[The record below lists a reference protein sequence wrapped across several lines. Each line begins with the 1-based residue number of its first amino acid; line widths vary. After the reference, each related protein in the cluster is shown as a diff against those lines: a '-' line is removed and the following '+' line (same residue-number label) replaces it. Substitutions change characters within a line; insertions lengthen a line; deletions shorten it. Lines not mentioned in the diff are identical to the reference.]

1 MEKGGLQ
8 FHPCRSSIIPGD
20 FSVLLLCGELSKD
33 MKVKEWKKI

>member
-20 FSVLLLCGELSKD
+20 FSILLLHGDLPRD
-33 MKVKEWKKI
+33 MKVKEWTKT